1 MDNKP
6 LTIRLFQWL
15 CFSHVPLTL
24 SQLRYALA
32 IEESFSSKSMEPYER
47 EFPYGTSIYAMDMM
61 VSDLFKGLAT
71 IRSFVE
77 ISRRRNERL

>member
-32 IEESFSSKSMEPYER
+32 IEESFPSKSMER
-47 EFPYGTSIYAMDMM
+47 EFPYGTSINAMDMM

-77 ISRRRNERL
+77 ISHRRNERL